1 MSELLNVEELF
12 ASNVFTVAKMRER
25 LPKKVFQEVIRVM
38 EHGGELSMATADVVA
53 KAMKDWAVEHGATH
67 YTHWF
72 QPLTGI
78 TAEKHDAFVTHPDE
92 EGKMLMDFSGK
103 ELIKGESDA
112 SSFPSGGLRATFE
125 ARGYTA
131 WDITSP
137 AFLKESACG
146 VILCIPTAF
155 CSYTG
160 EALDKKTPLLRS
172 MEALNE
178 QALRIVR
185 LFGNTEAKKVT
196 ASVGAEQEYFLV
208 DKDLFLQR
216 KDLMFA
222 GRTLFGAPAPKG
234 QEMEDH
240 YFGVIRERVG
250 AYMKDLNEE
259 LWKLGVTAKTQHNE
273 VAPAQHELAPIY
285 ETANIAVDHNQLVM
299 EAMKRVAV
307 KHNMRCLLHEK
318 PYEGV
323 SGSGT
328 HDNWSIT
335 TDNGINMLDP
345 GDTPNENIQFLLVLA
360 CIMKAVD
367 THADLLRQSAADV
380 GNDRRLG
387 ASEAPPVIISIFLGE
402 QLEDV
407 VKQLVETG
415 VASSAKKGEK
425 LATGVS
431 TLPDFVKD
439 ATDRNRT
446 SPFAFTGNK
455 FEFRTVG
462 SSDSIASPNTTI
474 NAIVAEAF
482 CEAADRLEKA
492 EDFDMAVHDLIKEYM
507 TKHQRILFS
516 GNGYSKEW
524 YEEAMRRGLPN
535 IQSTI
540 EAAPT
545 LTTDKAVKLFEKFG
559 IFTRVELESR
569 EEIIYETYAKTI
581 NIEALT
587 MIDMAGKDIIPAVAA
602 YTGELANTVV
612 TVKEAGAPAT
622 AQTELLV
629 EVDSLL
635 AEAKKALKHLEECTV
650 HANKI
655 ENAKERAFYYK
666 DVVDVA
672 MTALRKPVDK
682 LEMLVDSDIWPLP
695 TYGELMF
702 EI

>member
-1 MSELLNVEELF
+1 MSELLNVEDIF
-12 ASNVFTVAKMRER
+12 ASKVFTVAKMRER
-25 LPKKVFQEVIRVM
+25 LPKKVFQEVTRVM
-38 EHGGELSMATADVVA
+38 EHGGELSMAAADVVA
-53 KAMKDWAVEHGATH
+53 KAMKDWAVENGATH

-78 TAEKHDAFVTHPDE
+78 TAEKHDSFITHPDS
-92 EGKMLMDFSGK
+92 EGRMLMEFSGK
-103 ELIKGESDA
+103 ELIKGEPDA

-137 AFLKESACG
+137 AFLKESGCG
-146 VILCIPTAF
+146 TILCIPTAF

-172 MEALNE
+172 MEALSE

-185 LFGNTEAKKVT
+185 LFGNTEANKVT
-196 ASVGAEQEYFLV
+196 ASVGPEQEYFLV
-208 DKDLFLQR
+208 DKDLYMQR

-240 YFGVIRERVG
+240 YFGVIKERVG
-250 AYMKDLNEE
+250 EYMKDLNLE

-299 EAMKRVAV
+299 EAMKRVAY
-307 KHNMRCLLHEK
+307 KHDLRCLLHEK
-318 PYEGV
+318 PYAGV
-323 SGSGT
+323 NGSGK

-335 TDNGINMLDP
+335 TDNGVNLLDP
-345 GDTPNENIQFLLVLA
+345 GDTPNKNIQFLLVLA
-360 CIMKAVD
+360 CILKAVD
-367 THADLLRQSAADV
+367 VHADLLRQSASDV
-380 GNDRRLG
+380 GNDHRLG
-387 ASEAPPVIISIFLGE
+387 ANEAPPAIISVFLGE

-407 VKQLVETG
+407 VKQLIETG
-415 VASSAKKGEK
+415 DAAKVKEGGK
-425 LATGVS
+425 LLTGVS
-431 TLPDFVKD
+431 TLPDLQKD

-455 FEFRTVG
+455 FEFRMVG
-462 SSDSIASPNTTI
+462 SADSIASPNTTL

-482 CEAADRLEKA
+482 CEAADILEKA
-492 EDFDMAVHDLIKEYM
+492 DDFDMAVHDLIKEYL
-507 TKHQRILFS
+507 TEHQRIIFN
-516 GNGYSKEW
+516 GNGYSDEW
-524 YEEAMRRGLPN
+524 VAEAERRGLPN
-535 IQSTI
+535 IKSMI

-545 LTTDKAVKLFEKFG
+545 LTTDKAVKLFEKFH
-559 IFTRVELESR
+559 IFTKVELESR

-587 MIDMAGKDIIPAVAA
+587 MIDMAGKDIIPAVSA
-602 YTGELANTVV
+602 YTGDLANTVLA
-612 TVKEAGAPAT
+612 VKEAGAT
-622 AQTELLV
+622 ASTQVELLKK
-629 EVDSLL
+629 VDGLL
-635 AEAKKALKHLEECTV
+635 TEAQAALETLQAETAKASEIEDVKAQ
-650 HANKI
+650 
-655 ENAKERAFYYK
+655 AFYYK
-666 DVVDVA
+666 DTVKAA
-672 MTALRKPVDK
+672 MDALRAPVDK
-682 LEMLVDSDIWPLP
+682 LEMVVDSDIWPMP

-702 EI
+702 EV